1 MKTQSKLILL
11 VIAVTCLSGCMQQFI
26 RDTGPEHQALLNV
39 DVNQIDAVT
48 LEALSKTEPISIDQA
63 AAQYKAD
70 LIENENNNES
80 ISLSLADIRASALS
94 NNLQLKV
101 DLVNPSMAQQQYLAE
116 RAKFEAAFFGG
127 IQYSD
132 STSPTASQLETAK
145 SSNTAFEI
153 GLRQP
158 LPTGGN
164 ITIRQPNGRYDN
176 DNQFS
181 ILNPSFASDLR
192 FTISQPLLRGA
203 GMKTNTHSIRVAR
216 LQEKMSEAQTKLQ
229 AIRVLADAD
238 CAYWRVY
245 GASQELFV
253 SQQQYQLAE
262 RQLAEAR
269 LRVESGAAPQVE
281 IVRAES
287 GVAARREGIII
298 SLTNLRLY
306 ERDLKRI
313 MNRDDMPLDSITGIL
328 PQTDPTPLKIQLDPK
343 ELVAFAIN
351 NRMEIFG
358 LELQIAI
365 DQSLIDASKNARLP
379 GLSVESTVNI
389 NGLGNSFGKSYD
401 DIRSGEFTDWSL
413 GLQGEIPLGNK
424 AANARLRYAKLA
436 LTQRLATKEQ
446 RSQLIE
452 QEVLN
457 AIDLLEQNW
466 QRILASRQDVLFAA
480 RTYQAERKQFEQ
492 GVRTSTDVL
501 LAAGRLATA
510 QLREVRA
517 LIDYQIAQVDI
528 ALSTGTLLGQAGI
541 QWQPMDL

>member
-1 MKTQSKLILL
+1 MKNHSKLILL
-11 VIAVTCLSGCMQQFI
+11 VVLTTALSGCMQQFI
-26 RDTGPEHQALLNV
+26 RETGPEHQALLNV
-39 DVNQIDAVT
+39 DVNQIDTVS
-48 LEALSKTEPISIDQA
+48 LEALSKTESISIDKA
-63 AAQYKAD
+63 AEQYKAV
-70 LIENENNNES
+70 LLENENNKDS

-132 STSPTASQLETAK
+132 STSPTASQLDTAK
-145 SSNTAFEI
+145 SSNTYFEI

-181 ILNPSFASDLR
+181 ILNPSFTSDLR
-192 FTISQPLLRGA
+192 FTVSQPLLRGA

-216 LQEKMSEAQTKLQ
+216 LQEKRSEAQTKLQ

-238 CAYWRVY
+238 RAYWRVY

-262 RQLAEAR
+262 RQLAEAQ
-269 LRVESGAAPQVE
+269 LRVQSGAAPKVE
-281 IVRAES
+281 ITRAES
-287 GVAARREGIII
+287 GVAARREGIILA
-298 SLTNLRLY
+298 LTNLRLY

-313 MNRDDMPLDSITGIL
+313 MNRKDMPLDSITGIL

-343 ELVAFAIN
+343 ELVSFAIN
-351 NRMEIFG
+351 NRMEMFE
-358 LELQIAI
+358 LELQEFI
-365 DQSLIDASKNARLP
+365 DQSVIDASKNARLP
-379 GLSVESTVNI
+379 SLRVESTVNI

-457 AIDLLEQNW
+457 AIDLLGQNW

-517 LIDYQIAQVDI
+517 LIDYQIGQVNI
-528 ALSTGTLLGQAGI
+528 ALSTGTLLGQAGV